1 MSRHVLV
8 FVLLAA
14 AAAPLTL
21 FAHEGHDH
29 KVLGTIVSV
38 DAKRVVVKPT
48 EGPDTSIVIA
58 AATTF
63 HKAKEIG
70 KAADLKA
77 GVRVVVNVGAGKEP
91 LTAKDIQY
99 AAPPTTTSKS

>member
-1 MSRHVLV
+1 MGSPEIVQ
-8 FVLLAA
+8 FKKWTESIEAGPAPNAA
-14 AAAPLTL
+14 
-21 FAHEGHDH
+21 
-29 KVLGTIVSV
+29 
-38 DAKRVVVKPT
+38 
-48 EGPDTSIVIA
+48 IVIA